1 MSVENLVHPKK
12 GSLQRQIAEL
22 ALTRKAKEVVILDLR
37 KLTSMTDYFVV
48 CTGESETQVKAIA
61 DAITSGMEKIGERA
75 WHTEGLQNL
84 QWVLLD
90 YVDVVVHVFHRD
102 ARAYYGIEKLWGDAV
117 IHKVV
122 DRKPR
127 AMGKEQRAEAKE
139 TKAKEKSF
147 SQGKVD

>member
-1 MSVENLVHPKK
+1 MSVENSAHRKK
-12 GSLQRQIAEL
+12 ESLQRQIAEL

-61 DAITSGMEKIGERA
+61 DAITAGMEKIGERA

-90 YVDVVVHVFHRD
+90 YVDVVVHVFHKD
-102 ARAYYGIEKLWGDAV
+102 ARAYYGLEKLWGDARV
-117 IHKVV
+117 QKIAD
-122 DRKPR
+122 DRPGVAPKPAR
-127 AMGKEQRAEAKE
+127 SPKERQ
-139 TKAKEKSF
+139 
-147 SQGKVD
+147 